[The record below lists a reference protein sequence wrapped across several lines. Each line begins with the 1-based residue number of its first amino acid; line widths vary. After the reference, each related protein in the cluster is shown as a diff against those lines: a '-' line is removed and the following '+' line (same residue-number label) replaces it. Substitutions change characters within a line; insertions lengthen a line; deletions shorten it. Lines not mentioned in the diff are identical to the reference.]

1 MVASSN
7 FRRFFLVLSQY
18 QLLSRAASSKKR
30 SPQGLRFLW
39 NGIVSTRNLA
49 ANANNK
55 GNGAMG
61 NVQK

>member
-7 FRRFFLVLSQY
+7 FRPIFSCSEPISVTLARGIKQ
-18 QLLSRAASSKKR
+18 KR